1 MLPSIGAQTVL
12 LFANIALVTGRS
24 LSSTVPATHGTR
36 SSDIYLLK
44 KAYPVGNGKLGAMPH
59 GPPGLEKVIIN
70 VDSLWS
76 GGPFESEV
84 AVPWSPLLGKSDM
97 MAQSYSGGNP
107 TSPKYEALPSLRANI
122 FANGTGH
129 VDPLLG
135 EGDHFGAYRTLGNF
149 SVAVEE
155 IGDFSDYRRTLDL
168 TTGIHTTE
176 FDSGGATFTT
186 VVYCSFPA
194 KVCVYSIS
202 TTGETLPKVKFGF
215 ENVLVEANLFN
226 VTCGD
231 QYVKGVGVT
240 QLGPPL
246 GMKYESIAR
255 ITGRPGCTIP
265 ATECS
270 DDGSLSVTVP
280 VGQKTLTIVIGA
292 ETNFDQSKGNT
303 ESGYSFRGVDPHEY
317 VEQVTNDAA
326 KQGRR
331 RLLEGHLEDYQT
343 LQGSFTFDLPDPNN
357 SAQKE
362 TAALIQE
369 YDSDGPGDP
378 FLEALLFDYARHLLI
393 TSSREDSLPANLA
406 GRWTE
411 ELWPAWS
418 GDYHANINLQMNYW
432 AADQTGLSRT
442 QDALWNYMEKT
453 WVPRGSET
461 AQLLYNASGWV
472 VHNEMNIFGH
482 TAMKNAASW
491 AFYPAAPAWMMQHVW
506 DNFDYTQDVGWFRDQ
521 GYPLIKGV
529 AEFWL
534 SQLIEDDFSNDGTLV
549 VNPCNSPEH
558 GPTTFGCAHYQQE
571 IHRVFDTV
579 LSGAEYV
586 QEDDAGF
593 LEDVKFSLKKLDKG
607 LHLTHWGGIKEW
619 KLPDSFGFEEKT
631 THRHLS
637 HLTGWHPGY
646 SVSSYLGGYTN
657 GTIQSGVRKTL
668 ESRGNGNGPDANAA
682 WGKIWRSACWAR
694 LNNTDMA
701 HYHLRYAIDV
711 NFADN
716 GFSMYSARNEP
727 FQIDANFGL
736 AGAILSM
743 LVVDLPLAHDAP
755 SQEIR
760 TVVLGPAIPASWAGG
775 SVKGLRLRGGGAVD
789 FTWNDDGV
797 VTAAALTGS
806 RTTVRLVNVEG
817 TVL

>member
-1 MLPSIGAQTVL
+1 MDKIRSHFKRKSHNVLERSRQWHDPVIEIYENIASSKAPCSVRAYDVANRRWYQLDVDVAVSDDAWLSSVVQKHVRAYHRGHRRQPRWNTIRTTLKGSPVAYHTQEEQNVALPITGSLRYGSDPEDRFPTVHYGDIHDKRYLSKGTDVCQWDGRKAVFKRIEFSDDIKAFERAIRTREKLLAHLDSQVDGENMFGEMEKRFNVVPIHAVSQKITGGTPHPEGAFGGIGADVGYQAESHFRSKYVRGGRLRRGSGRTAIFGKRPRKQTGNQLCAMRVIRFPLTSREASSYIHVKLYLGRTDHWQRRPSRDDQDVL
-12 LFANIALVTGRS
+12 VETYKDL
-24 LSSTVPATHGTR
+24 PATHGTR

-44 KAYPVGNGKLGAMPH
+44 KAYPVGNGKLGAIPH
-59 GPPGLEKVIIN
+59 GPPGLEK
-70 VDSLWS
+70 
-76 GGPFESEV
+76 
-84 AVPWSPLLGKSDM
+84 
-97 MAQSYSGGNP
+97 SYSGGNP
-107 TSPKYEALPSLRANI
+107 PSPKHEALPGLRANI

-155 IGDFSDYRRTLDL
+155 MGDFSDYRRTLDL

-176 FDSGGATFTT
+176 FDTGGATFTT

-202 TTGETLPKVKFGF
+202 TTGETLPKVRFGF
-215 ENVLVEANLFN
+215 ENILVEANLFN

-240 QLGPPL
+240 QLGFPL

-255 ITGRPGCTIP
+255 ITGRPGCTKP

-280 VGQKTLTIVIGA
+280 DGQKTLTIVIGA
-292 ETNFDQSKGNT
+292 ETNFDQSKGNA

-317 VEQVTNDAA
+317 VEQVTNNAA
-326 KQGRR
+326 TQGRR
-331 RLLEGHLEDYQT
+331 TLLEGHLEDYQT
-343 LQGSFTFDLPDPNN
+343 LQGAFTFDLPDPNN

-442 QDALWNYMEKT
+442 QDALWNYMEKN

-491 AFYPAAPAWMMQHVW
+491 AFCEVPSVPSEAA
-506 DNFDYTQDVGWFRDQ
+506 T
-521 GYPLIKGV
+521 
-529 AEFWL
+529 
-534 SQLIEDDFSNDGTLV
+534 
-549 VNPCNSPEH
+549 C
-558 GPTTFGCAHYQQE
+558 
-571 IHRVFDTV
+571 
-579 LSGAEYV
+579 
-586 QEDDAGF
+586 
-593 LEDVKFSLKKLDKG
+593 
-607 LHLTHWGGIKEW
+607 
-619 KLPDSFGFEEKT
+619 
-631 THRHLS
+631 
-637 HLTGWHPGY
+637 
-646 SVSSYLGGYTN
+646 
-657 GTIQSGVRKTL
+657 
-668 ESRGNGNGPDANAA
+668 
-682 WGKIWRSACWAR
+682 
-694 LNNTDMA
+694 
-701 HYHLRYAIDV
+701 
-711 NFADN
+711 
-716 GFSMYSARNEP
+716 
-727 FQIDANFGL
+727 
-736 AGAILSM
+736 
-743 LVVDLPLAHDAP
+743 
-755 SQEIR
+755 
-760 TVVLGPAIPASWAGG
+760 
-775 SVKGLRLRGGGAVD
+775 
-789 FTWNDDGV
+789 
-797 VTAAALTGS
+797 
-806 RTTVRLVNVEG
+806 
-817 TVL
+817 

>member
-1 MLPSIGAQTVL
+1 M
-12 LFANIALVTGRS
+12 
-24 LSSTVPATHGTR
+24 
-36 SSDIYLLK
+36 
-44 KAYPVGNGKLGAMPH
+44 
-59 GPPGLEKVIIN
+59 
-70 VDSLWS
+70 
-76 GGPFESEV
+76 
-84 AVPWSPLLGKSDM
+84 
-97 MAQSYSGGNP
+97 
-107 TSPKYEALPSLRANI
+107 
-122 FANGTGH
+122 
-129 VDPLLG
+129 
-135 EGDHFGAYRTLGNF
+135 
-149 SVAVEE
+149 
-155 IGDFSDYRRTLDL
+155 
-168 TTGIHTTE
+168 
-176 FDSGGATFTT
+176 
-186 VVYCSFPA
+186 
-194 KVCVYSIS
+194 
-202 TTGETLPKVKFGF
+202 KFGF

-491 AFYPAAPAWMMQHVW
+491 AFCEVP
-506 DNFDYTQDVGWFRDQ
+506 
-521 GYPLIKGV
+521 
-529 AEFWL
+529 
-534 SQLIEDDFSNDGTLV
+534 S
-549 VNPCNSPEH
+549 
-558 GPTTFGCAHYQQE
+558 
-571 IHRVFDTV
+571 V
-579 LSGAEYV
+579 LSE
-586 QEDDAGF
+586 
-593 LEDVKFSLKKLDKG
+593 
-607 LHLTHWGGIKEW
+607 
-619 KLPDSFGFEEKT
+619 
-631 THRHLS
+631 
-637 HLTGWHPGY
+637 
-646 SVSSYLGGYTN
+646 
-657 GTIQSGVRKTL
+657 
-668 ESRGNGNGPDANAA
+668 AA
-682 WGKIWRSACWAR
+682 TC
-694 LNNTDMA
+694 
-701 HYHLRYAIDV
+701 
-711 NFADN
+711 
-716 GFSMYSARNEP
+716 
-727 FQIDANFGL
+727 
-736 AGAILSM
+736 
-743 LVVDLPLAHDAP
+743 
-755 SQEIR
+755 
-760 TVVLGPAIPASWAGG
+760 
-775 SVKGLRLRGGGAVD
+775 
-789 FTWNDDGV
+789 
-797 VTAAALTGS
+797 
-806 RTTVRLVNVEG
+806 
-817 TVL
+817 

>member
-1 MLPSIGAQTVL
+1 MLPVGHSVRCPQFCL
-12 LFANIALVTGRS
+12 KLQLANQ
-24 LSSTVPATHGTR
+24 ST
-36 SSDIYLLK
+36 D
-44 KAYPVGNGKLGAMPH
+44 
-59 GPPGLEKVIIN
+59 
-70 VDSLWS
+70 
-76 GGPFESEV
+76 
-84 AVPWSPLLGKSDM
+84 
-97 MAQSYSGGNP
+97 
-107 TSPKYEALPSLRANI
+107 
-122 FANGTGH
+122 
-129 VDPLLG
+129 
-135 EGDHFGAYRTLGNF
+135 
-149 SVAVEE
+149 
-155 IGDFSDYRRTLDL
+155 
-168 TTGIHTTE
+168 
-176 FDSGGATFTT
+176 
-186 VVYCSFPA
+186 
-194 KVCVYSIS
+194 
-202 TTGETLPKVKFGF
+202 
-215 ENVLVEANLFN
+215 
-226 VTCGD
+226 
-231 QYVKGVGVT
+231 
-240 QLGPPL
+240 
-246 GMKYESIAR
+246 
-255 ITGRPGCTIP
+255 
-265 ATECS
+265 
-270 DDGSLSVTVP
+270 
-280 VGQKTLTIVIGA
+280 
-292 ETNFDQSKGNT
+292 
-303 ESGYSFRGVDPHEY
+303 
-317 VEQVTNDAA
+317 
-326 KQGRR
+326 
-331 RLLEGHLEDYQT
+331 
-343 LQGSFTFDLPDPNN
+343 
-357 SAQKE
+357 
-362 TAALIQE
+362 
-369 YDSDGPGDP
+369 
-378 FLEALLFDYARHLLI
+378 
-393 TSSREDSLPANLA
+393 
-406 GRWTE
+406 
-411 ELWPAWS
+411 
-418 GDYHANINLQMNYW
+418 
-432 AADQTGLSRT
+432 
-442 QDALWNYMEKT
+442 
-453 WVPRGSET
+453 
-461 AQLLYNASGWV
+461 
-472 VHNEMNIFGH
+472 
-482 TAMKNAASW
+482 
-491 AFYPAAPAWMMQHVW
+491 PAAPAWMMQHVW
-506 DNFDYTQDVGWFRDQ
+506 DNFDYTQDVGWFREQ

-789 FTWNDDGV
+789 FSWNDDGV